1 MTQDFEF
8 KFIAE
13 KYIKI
18 IIIVYLYSAQYL
30 NILQD
35 WRSYLTHLN
44 AQVLEVT
51 VILVT
56 ERQRFRMTIL
66 NVFEVV

>member
-8 KFIAE
+8 KFIVK

-18 IIIVYLYSAQYL
+18 IIIGYLYSVQDL

-44 AQVLEVT
+44 TQVLEVT

-56 ERQRFRMTIL
+56 ER
-66 NVFEVV
+66 